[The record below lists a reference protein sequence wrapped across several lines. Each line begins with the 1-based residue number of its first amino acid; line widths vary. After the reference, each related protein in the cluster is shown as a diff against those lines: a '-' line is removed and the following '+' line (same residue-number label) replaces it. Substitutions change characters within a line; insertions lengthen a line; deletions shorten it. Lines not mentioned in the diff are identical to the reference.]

1 MSGTISVSASASDNI
16 GVAGVQFLLDG
27 ANLGA
32 EATVAPYTMSWNTAS
47 ANNGGHTLSARARDA
62 AGNQTTSAA
71 LSVTVSNAASDLT
84 PPTVSATTPA
94 SAATAVSR
102 TANITV
108 TFSEAMDPATIST
121 NTIELRDPSNAL
133 VAAAVTYS
141 ATNRRA
147 TLNPTPTLAALTT
160 YTVTVK
166 GGATDPRVKDV
177 AGNALSTSTIW
188 SFTAR

>member
-1 MSGTISVSASASDNI
+1 M
-16 GVAGVQFLLDG
+16 AGVQFLLDG

>member
-1 MSGTISVSASASDNI
+1 M
-16 GVAGVQFLLDG
+16 
-27 ANLGA
+27 
-32 EATVAPYTMSWNTAS
+32 
-47 ANNGGHTLSARARDA
+47 
-62 AGNQTTSAA
+62 
-71 LSVTVSNAASDLT
+71 SNAASDLT

-141 ATNRRA
+141 ATSRRA